1 MRIPSVTS
9 MMVYRPYRSI
19 SSHRVRRR
27 RFADYFLPPFL
38 FIAFVVIII
47 LAVQLYQS
55 LFVVHKPL
63 DIFLYTLQGR
73 AKYIASG
80 SVNVDDAL
88 NEMLVFKGDEI
99 ITDVSGRIAL
109 NFFRRE
115 LVRLDENS
123 GLLLQEVSSDNN
135 EDNLDLMLKVGRAW
149 IFADTTSDIT
159 RNFILRTSHLVI
171 ESNGGVFEIQDFS
184 PQKKSEIVRVIKGS
198 VKVTVIIT
206 GSDGPKEV
214 ETIAV
219 GEGQQFT
226 MDRSV
231 LSAYEKFQS
240 PEVVGP
246 IDSGFAEEEWYLWN
260 NALDEKLP

>member
-1 MRIPSVTS
+1 
-9 MMVYRPYRSI
+9 MMVYRPYRSV

-38 FIAFVVIII
+38 FIAFVIIII

-99 ITDVSGRIAL
+99 TTDVSGRVAL
-109 NFFRRE
+109 SFFRRE

-123 GLLLQEVSSDNN
+123 AVFLQGVSSDQN
-135 EDNLDLMLKVGRAW
+135 EDDLDLVLKGGRAW
-149 IFADTTSDIT
+149 IFADTASDIA
-159 RNFILRTSHLVI
+159 RHLVI
-171 ESNGGVFEIQDFS
+171 STSHFVIESDGGIFEIEDFS
-184 PQKKSEIVRVIKGS
+184 SQKKSEIVRVIKGS
-198 VKVTVIIT
+198 VKVTVIIA

-214 ETIAV
+214 ETV
-219 GEGQQFT
+219 VVNEGQQFV

-240 PEVVGP
+240 PEVIAP
-246 IDSGFAEEEWYLWN
+246 IDPVFAEEEWYLWN
-260 NALDEKLP
+260 NALDEKLS